1 MGHTIIIE
9 DEVERFLDLVRTHAG
24 DKADR
29 LVEILCEDMESS
41 IATNMVLVHGDRAAF
56 PAAVPR
62 PADPAARTREI
73 LAEAMCSGTNMAE
86 LLDMAAQEAPRMGVR
101 MLFLEEP
108 ALVLGPRH
116 PRANTA
122 FRGEF
127 MAAEASVWEALDRD
141 PALAFEDARDAR
153 GWCRVGDDPR
163 RLVRE
168 GLDQMILDLDDECAF

>member
-9 DEVERFLDLVRTHAG
+9 NEVERFLDLVRTHAG

-29 LVEILCEDMESS
+29 LVEILCEDMEPS
-41 IATNMVLVHGDRAAF
+41 IATNMVLVHGDRAAL
-56 PAAVPR
+56 AAVVPR
-62 PADPAARTREI
+62 PSDLAARNREI
-73 LAEAMCSGTNMAE
+73 LAEAMASGTNTAE
-86 LLDMAAQEAPRMGVR
+86 LLHMAAQEAPRMGAR

-108 ALVLGPRH
+108 ALVVGPRH

-122 FRGEF
+122 FRGAF

-141 PALAFEDARDAR
+141 PALVFEDARDAR
-153 GWCRVGDDPR
+153 GWCRVGDDPN

-168 GLDQMILDLDDECAF
+168 GLDEMTRGLDDECAF